1 MFGLML
7 TSAGLAIASADILTL
22 GAEEVTSRETAS
34 NLFSPCLR
42 LMNIKLDTDPNTRR
56 VPRIPNIKPSAW
68 KTPLTY
74 SRRYML
80 FRYSSTIH
88 SDRER
93 MTTDWT
99 MITILEADPC
109 PAVES
114 TLTLETNQRLP
125 RDHLNPS
132 TDSLLR

>member
-22 GAEEVTSRETAS
+22 GAEEVASRETAP
-34 NLFSPCLR
+34 NLFSPCLLLMSIR
-42 LMNIKLDTDPNTRR
+42 LETDPRTSR
-56 VPRIPNIKPSAW
+56 VPSVPIIRPSAW

-88 SDRER
+88 SERER
-93 MTTDWT
+93 MTNDWT
-99 MITILEADPC
+99 VMMILEADPC
-109 PAVES
+109 PAVDPVV
-114 TLTLETNQRLP
+114 TLETNLKLP
-125 RDHLNPS
+125 RNYFNQAMILC
-132 TDSLLR
+132 